1 LAWINYQYQIS
12 QEAIERLVT
21 SPIFT
26 SSFERVSQA
35 HGLKFPLKF
44 SSYLDELNVLSV
56 LSLLNFG
63 SGYRVPLHEATGRGA
78 WDTMR
83 ALVLSLY
90 LGSTTGEDLLSA
102 KGMEKISLAMVA
114 ELLRVDVHV
123 ERPHETL
130 PGVTVGELGGP
141 LYELV
146 KLITDVLNETGRLVA
161 EYGYSNLGSFVL
173 ATLEEG
179 KKAGDAE
186 LEVVLERV
194 RGHSERLKLT
204 NRWIDCAC
212 ISRIPGH
219 GDSGW
224 TCYLLLQKG
233 TVFDTCD
240 TFTIWIDETNTV
252 SGTGHETKPGV
263 CRQCATNDVDAL
275 WSDRGGRGY
284 RRGSKQG
291 GGIHPASGGD

>member
-1 LAWINYQYQIS
+1 MAWINCQYQIS
-12 QEAIERLVT
+12 QEAIERLVI

-26 SSFERVSQA
+26 SSFDRVSQA

-63 SGYRVPLHEATGRGA
+63 SGYCVPLYEATGRGA

-90 LGSTTGEDLLSA
+90 LGSTTGEDDLLSA
-102 KGMEKISLAMVA
+102 KGMQKISLAMVA

-146 KLITDVLNETGRLVA
+146 KLITDVLNETGRLLV
-161 EYGYSNLGSFVL
+161 EYGYPNLGSFVL
-173 ATLEEG
+173 AALEEG
-179 KKAGDAE
+179 KKAGDAQF
-186 LEVVLERV
+186 EVVLERV
-194 RGHSERLKLT
+194 RGHS
-204 NRWIDCAC
+204 
-212 ISRIPGH
+212 S
-219 GDSGW
+219 
-224 TCYLLLQKG
+224 
-233 TVFDTCD
+233 
-240 TFTIWIDETNTV
+240 
-252 SGTGHETKPGV
+252 
-263 CRQCATNDVDAL
+263 
-275 WSDRGGRGY
+275 
-284 RRGSKQG
+284 
-291 GGIHPASGGD
+291 